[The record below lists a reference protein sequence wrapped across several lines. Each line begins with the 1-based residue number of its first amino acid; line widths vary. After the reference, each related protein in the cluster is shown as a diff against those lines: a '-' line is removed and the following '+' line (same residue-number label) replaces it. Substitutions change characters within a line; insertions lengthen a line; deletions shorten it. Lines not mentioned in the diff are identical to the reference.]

1 MGLGTPSQRT
11 PPSPTIFLGHALTS
25 YSMINFVLLEVFI
38 ARSLRSLAASEAVSC
53 SKAPA
58 AATSISALPI
68 SSPPFLRLAP
78 MFWMPL
84 VSLANGDR
92 TLSLATCE
100 RKKSQLQKMQSN
112 LAIPDNTRVCLFPKW
127 VFYIEVFDNISPKLP
142 PQPRRG
148 IMQPRINVFDH
159 LHNISQ
165 KCKQS
170 RMKTHR
176 YLSNYS
182 GVLLRLMCNHV

>member
-1 MGLGTPSQRT
+1 
-11 PPSPTIFLGHALTS
+11 
-25 YSMINFVLLEVFI
+25 MINFVLLEVFI

-100 RKKSQLQKMQSN
+100 RKKVSYK
-112 LAIPDNTRVCLFPKW
+112 
-127 VFYIEVFDNISPKLP
+127 
-142 PQPRRG
+142 
-148 IMQPRINVFDH
+148 
-159 LHNISQ
+159 
-165 KCKQS
+165 KCKVILQFQ
-170 RMKTHR
+170 TIPVFACFQ
-176 YLSNYS
+176 N
-182 GVLLRLMCNHV
+182 GCFT